1 MKALIKNNT
10 LRVCETETPKSK
22 EGEILIKVLMAGICR
37 TDQYVGEGIIPVA
50 EPRVIGHEFCGEIA
64 ENKYP
69 FSIGDLVVVN
79 PLLDDFSFIGI
90 DHNGCFAEYI
100 SVPIPKVFKIQT
112 NNLKLAAYIEPIAAS
127 LAPLKANLSG
137 IIHIYGTNR
146 IARLT
151 SQILTIAG
159 FETKLITPETLP
171 DNSCETIIETMM
183 DEKSIEEI
191 TRLLKPN
198 GTLVLKSRFPNKV
211 PVNLYDFVKKDI
223 QIKSC
228 YYYDFQKSID
238 FALKYESFFNDLF
251 GETFDLVDYQKA
263 FEENSK
269 AEKKIFL
276 RL

>member
-159 FETKLITPETLP
+159 FETKLITPETLQ

-263 FEENSK
+263 FEENLK